1 MNSFNSSVS
10 NIKEMLTYF
19 EKKTKIQKSNVR
31 KNKRLTTNKASVDTI
46 IIIETTSTL
55 SYYQLEELIR

>member
-1 MNSFNSSVS
+1 MNSFNSSVI

-19 EKKTKIQKSNVR
+19 KKTKNQKSKVR

-46 IIIETTSTL
+46 VITETTSTL
-55 SYYQLEELIR
+55 SYNQLEELVW